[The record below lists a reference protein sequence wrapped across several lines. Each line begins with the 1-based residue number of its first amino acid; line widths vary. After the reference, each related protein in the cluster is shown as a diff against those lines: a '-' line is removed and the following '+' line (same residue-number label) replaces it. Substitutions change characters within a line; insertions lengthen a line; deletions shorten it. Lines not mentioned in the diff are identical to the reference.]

1 MFEGTDNKAVK
12 NYIAMVQKNKET
24 QEESLDLKPLFYHRS
39 VPVFR

>member
-24 QEESLDLKPLFYHRS
+24 QEESLEFEATFLPGN
-39 VPVFR
+39 VPMFH